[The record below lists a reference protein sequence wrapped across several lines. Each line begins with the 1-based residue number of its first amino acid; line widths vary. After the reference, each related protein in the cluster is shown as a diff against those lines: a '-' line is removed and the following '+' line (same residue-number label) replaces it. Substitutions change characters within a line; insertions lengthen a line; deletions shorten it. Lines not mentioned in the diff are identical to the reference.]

1 MKFIKGCLLTL
12 LIFITA
18 ITSLIY
24 FYNLKLS
31 KELIKENEKTKNS
44 LLAYKDKMSERN
56 KLILNSDVSDS
67 LKVLAKKSDSIIKN
81 SNKINDN
88 LWTEYK
94 INQKLYDDKKF
105 KKLNEELNEKYSQ
118 YNSDA
123 QQFNFRWL
131 SFPLNIVLSNN
142 NLRSY
147 DNMYTIDYGI
157 DNSENMIKRKKV
169 DHWIETGEVT
179 K

>member
-24 FYNLKLS
+24 FYNLRLS
-31 KELIKENEKTKNS
+31 KELIKENEKPKNS

-56 KLILNSDVSDS
+56 KLILNSNVSDS
-67 LKVLAKKSDSIIKN
+67 LKVLAKNSDSIIKN

-105 KKLNEELNEKYSQ
+105 KKLNEELQEKYNQ

-123 QQFNFRWL
+123 QEFNFRWL
-131 SFPLNIVLSNN
+131 LFPLNIVLSNN

-169 DHWIETGEVT
+169 DHWIETGEVIN
-179 K
+179 